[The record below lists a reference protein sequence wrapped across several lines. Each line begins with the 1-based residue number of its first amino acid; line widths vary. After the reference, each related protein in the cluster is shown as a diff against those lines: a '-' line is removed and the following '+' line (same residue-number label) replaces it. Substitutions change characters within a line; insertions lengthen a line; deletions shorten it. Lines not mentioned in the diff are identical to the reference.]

1 MKIQRI
7 SFITNNTYLNKN
19 NNINTRKT
27 DDGAGSIGYVTIP
40 YYNDIAFQARVDK
53 SLTRFF
59 EANKG
64 RMPKTVKNF
73 VEKLPDQSNRY
84 RLGV

>member
-1 MKIQRI
+1 MKIQKI
-7 SFITNNTYLNKN
+7 NFITNNSFLNRN
-19 NNINTRKT
+19 NNINHRKS
-27 DDGAGSIGYVTIP
+27 DDGVGSIGYTTIP

-53 SLTRFF
+53 SLVRFY

-73 VEKLPDQSNRY
+73 VEKLPDE
-84 RLGV
+84 